1 MNILFEYIKQKPAKF
16 FFYGR
21 LSSSVLFIV
30 FWLISINQ
38 NQAVGQKFLLIGM
51 IISFFLTLLSGLIFS
66 RNSFNQTIAK
76 VIIFIEISIILIFPY
91 AALNGNTVYLIMPV
105 MLLMTAPFL
114 FGKNEI
120 FQIAAAFAAV
130 FTLSSLIL
138 GTLLET
144 NGILLNYFSQL
155 FLYGIV
161 LLGSVGGRQFV
172 TALEENRQYI
182 ENEKAQF
189 ESKSKNLESQLTVSR
204 QYTEILNK
212 DVRRRDIEIQN
223 ILTLSGQLK
232 SRTDSNKVI
241 NSFMLTA
248 IGQIGSAHALI
259 LIREK
264 KEHNFLKTYIHR
276 GLRGVDLSR
285 IRIYLDSNLID
296 IFNAVREPLLISQI
310 PREGL
315 YDDEIKLLNQFS
327 KDLIC
332 PIFIK
337 NNLSALFILGRKI
350 TNTDFTKEDINMMA
364 IIANQTSF
372 ILEQTQ
378 MANDYREFYSK
389 TMRAML
395 NSLETKY
402 TYAKGHNIRTAN
414 YVNLVSQKLGLSS
427 REIND
432 FSYGALMHDI
442 GKVVVPDKYLLN
454 TELINEGKS
463 ELKEKILEHTIEGSR
478 ILKSAGFSPTIVDM
492 ALHHHE
498 FHNGRGFPDKMG
510 ESDIPMGTKILSV
523 CNAFDAMISDRPYRK
538 ALSFNVAKEN
548 LLNLSGVQFDPEIV
562 KVFLNG
568 LNQVETQKIK

>member
-1 MNILFEYIKQKPAKF
+1 MKVLIEYINNKPAGF
-16 FFYGR
+16 FFWGR
-21 LSSSVLFIV
+21 LFNSAVFAVIWSVL
-30 FWLISINQ
+30 
-38 NQAVGQKFLLIGM
+38 LLQGG
-51 IISFFLTLLSGLIFS
+51 SSGSLLPTGLLASVFLTALSGLIFS
-66 RNSFNQTIAK
+66 RSTFNPSLAK
-76 VIIFIEISIILIFPY
+76 IIIFAEIFLILIFPY
-91 AALNGNTVYLIMPV
+91 EVLNGTAVYLLMPV
-105 MLLMTAPFL
+105 LLLLTMPFL
-114 FGKNEI
+114 FNKNDL
-120 FQIAAAFAAV
+120 FQTAALFFSV
-130 FTLSSLIL
+130 LTVSSIL
-138 GTLLET
+138 MGLLL
-144 NGILLNYFSQL
+144 GADHFLLNYFSQL
-155 FLYGIV
+155 VLFGIILLSSYGGKQFMT
-161 LLGSVGGRQFV
+161 LLDEKRKN
-172 TALEENRQYI
+172 TAIEKTQLENKNR
-182 ENEKAQF
+182 
-189 ESKSKNLESQLTVSR
+189 NLEHQLNVSR
-204 QYTEILNK
+204 QHTEILNK

-232 SRTDSNKVI
+232 TRTDSRKVI

-248 IGQIGSAHALI
+248 IGQIGSEHSLI

-264 KEHNFLKTYIHR
+264 KEHNFLQPYIHR

-296 IFNAVREPLLISQI
+296 ILNSVREPLLISQI

-327 KDLIC
+327 NDLIC

-337 NNLSALFILGRKI
+337 NNLSALFIIGRKI
-350 TNTDFTKEDINMMA
+350 TNTEFTQEDINMTA

-378 MANDYREFYSK
+378 MANDYRDFYSK

-402 TYAKGHNIRTAN
+402 IYAKGHNIRTAN

-454 TELINEGKS
+454 SQVIS
-463 ELKEKILEHTIEGSR
+463 EEQSKLKEKILEHTIEGSR
-478 ILKSAGFSPTIVDM
+478 ILKSAGFNQTIVDM

-498 FHNGRGFPDKMG
+498 FHNGKGFPDKMG
-510 ESDIPMGTKILSV
+510 ESDISVGTKILSV
-523 CNAFDAMISDRPYRK
+523 CNAYDAMISDRPYRK
-538 ALSFNVAKEN
+538 ALSVNDAKEN
-548 LLNLSGVQFDPEIV
+548 LRNLAGVQFDPEIV
-562 KVFLNG
+562 KVFLSG
-568 LNQVETQKIK
+568 LNQAETADTR

>member
-1 MNILFEYIKQKPAKF
+1 MKVLFDYINNKPSKF
-16 FFYGR
+16 FFWGR
-21 LSSSVLFIV
+21 LFNSALFAV
-30 FWLISINQ
+30 FWSVSLMQ
-38 NQAVGQKFLLIGM
+38 GGTDGQELLLTGLLV
-51 IISFFLTLLSGLIFS
+51 SLFFTALSGFIFS
-66 RNSFNQTIAK
+66 RNSFNATFAK
-76 VIIFIEISIILIFPY
+76 VIILADISIVLIFPY
-91 AALNGNTVYLIMPV
+91 AALNGTALYLIMPV
-105 MLLMTAPFL
+105 LILLTTPFL
-114 FGKNEI
+114 FSKKEI
-120 FQIAAAFAAV
+120 FQIAAVFLLV
-130 FTLSSLIL
+130 FTVGSIL
-138 GTLLET
+138 MGSMMGAD
-144 NGILLNYFSQL
+144 NILLNYSSQL
-155 FLYGIV
+155 FLFGII
-161 LLGSVGGRQFV
+161 LLSSAGGKQFI
-172 TALEENRQYI
+172 TLLDEKGKNI
-182 ENEKAQF
+182 NNEKTQL
-189 ESKSKNLESQLTVSR
+189 ENKKKNLEHQLNVSK

-232 SRTDSNKVI
+232 TRTDSRKVI

-248 IGQIGSAHALI
+248 IGQIGSTHALI

-264 KEHNFLKTYIHR
+264 KEHNFLQTYIHR

-285 IRIYLDSNLID
+285 IRIYLDSSLID
-296 IFNAVREPLLISQI
+296 IFNSVREPVLISQI

-315 YDDEIKLLNQFS
+315 YEDEIKLLSQFS
-327 KDLIC
+327 NDLIC

-337 NNLSALFILGRKI
+337 NNLSALFIIGRKV
-350 TNTDFTKEDINMMA
+350 TNTDFTKEDINMTA

-402 TYAKGHNIRTAN
+402 MYAKGHNIRTAN

-454 TELINEGKS
+454 SEVISGEKS
-463 ELKEKILEHTIEGSR
+463 KLKEKILEHTIEGSR
-478 ILKSAGFSPTIVDM
+478 ILKSAGFNQTIVDM

-498 FHNGRGFPDKMG
+498 FHNGKGFPDKMG
-510 ESDIPMGTKILSV
+510 ESDISVGTKILSV
-523 CNAFDAMISDRPYRK
+523 CNAYDAMISDRPYRK
-538 ALSFNVAKEN
+538 ALSVNDAKEN
-548 LLNLSGVQFDPEIV
+548 MRNLSGIQFDPEIV

-568 LNQVETQKIK
+568 LNQAETPAVR